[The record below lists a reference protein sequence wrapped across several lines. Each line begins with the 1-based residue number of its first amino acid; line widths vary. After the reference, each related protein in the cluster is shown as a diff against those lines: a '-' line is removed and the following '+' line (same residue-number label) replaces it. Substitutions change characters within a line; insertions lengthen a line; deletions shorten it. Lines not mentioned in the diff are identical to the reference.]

1 MDPQKDVNWAASK
14 VVLLARKLAY
24 LTAALTVVYLK
35 AGLSRWR
42 NGWLNGWSLSWA
54 TRRLF

>member
-24 LTAALTVVYLK
+24 LTAALTVVYLVE
-35 AGLSRWR
+35 
-42 NGWLNGWSLSWA
+42 SWA
-54 TRRLF
+54 VEMEKWLAEWLELELGY